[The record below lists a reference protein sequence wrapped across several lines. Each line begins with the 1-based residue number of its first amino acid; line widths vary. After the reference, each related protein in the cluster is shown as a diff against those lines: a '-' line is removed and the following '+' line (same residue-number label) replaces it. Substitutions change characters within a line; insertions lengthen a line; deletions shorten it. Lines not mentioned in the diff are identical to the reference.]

1 MTMNSNNKFGLEY
14 AGTRRVRRGWWMT
27 VLTALTLLT
36 LAALAGWLWSWVRHA
51 AVFGD
56 VMPPMRR
63 AGFPDWVAFVAVGV
77 VVVFLVA
84 RLVWDAWM
92 ERREMRSAVS
102 EQPEIGGHAI
112 PPSEVPVWMHLLM
125 AFFARRG
132 VMLSRGQCFEIR
144 GICVPNHRLA
154 LVWLDGWIREHLR
167 LRLFMTALLEV
178 QSLCSVADEGD
189 GCCEDHAKRVSP
201 SDGPTVSLSLTREAR
216 G

>member
-1 MTMNSNNKFGLEY
+1 MNSNNKFGLEY
-14 AGTRRVRRGWWMT
+14 AGPRRVRRGWWMT

-92 ERREMRSAVS
+92 ERREAAQNDETRMRNEEGRMPEGMSRADAARIARAAAAELELCRRMVDGALRSMCVEDYGDALQGVS
-102 EQPEIGGHAI
+102 
-112 PPSEVPVWMHLLM
+112 
-125 AFFARRG
+125 R
-132 VMLSRGQCFEIR
+132 
-144 GICVPNHRLA
+144 RLA
-154 LVWLDGWIREHLR
+154 QVRVTLRELGR
-167 LRLFMTALLEV
+167 TF
-178 QSLCSVADEGD
+178 DEG
-189 GCCEDHAKRVSP
+189 RV
-201 SDGPTVSLSLTREAR
+201 G
-216 G
+216 